1 MANIAL
7 FTSVVGKLL
16 PRADRLNHSLAP
28 AYDYTPRHKLAQYAV
43 TGCLNGTFYAS
54 AREQAETVLQLVQ
67 DIDPEFVAKV
77 AIYCR
82 EKGHMKDM
90 PALLAASLS
99 VTGPEYLAPVFG
111 RVVTNGKMLRNFVQI
126 MRSGVVGRKSLGSL
140 PKKLIQQWLTTATD
154 IQLVRASVG
163 QSPSLADV
171 IKMVHP
177 KPADKSREALF
188 GYILGKDH
196 DAELLPSEIRQFEAY
211 KADQTAAVP
220 KVPFQMLTSL
230 GLKHEAWTEIARNAG
245 WHMTRMNLNTFARHG
260 VFTVEDM
267 DRIIADRLRNPDEI
281 RKAKVFPYQI
291 MVAHS
296 MISDDVPKMIGD
308 ALQDALETALDNVPQ
323 IEGHIVIC
331 PDVSGS
337 MSSPVTGYRPGA
349 SSYVKCIDVA
359 ALIASA
365 YLYRNKTARVL
376 PYEDKV
382 VNVRL
387 NARDSIMT
395 NAAKLAAIGGGW
407 TDCSA
412 PLRKL
417 NREKAK
423 VDMVVLVSD
432 NESWVDNIRN
442 SDTGVMR
449 EWARLKARN
458 PAARLVCIDM
468 QPYGMTQAKER
479 EDILNIGGFSDS
491 VFDIMASFARGELK
505 ADHWVGE
512 IEKVKL

>member
-1 MANIAL
+1 MANLAL

-16 PRADRLNHSLAP
+16 PRADRLNHEMAP

-54 AREQAETVLQLVQ
+54 AWEQAETVLKLVK
-67 DIDPEFVAKV
+67 DIDPEFIAKTAV
-77 AIYCR
+77 YCR

-99 VTGPEYLAPVFG
+99 VTGPEYLGPVFG
-111 RVVTNGKMLRNFVQI
+111 RVIRNGKMLRNFVQI
-126 MRSGVVGRKSLGSL
+126 MRSGVVGRKSLGSQ
-140 PKKLIQQWLTTATD
+140 PKRLIQNWLKTASD
-154 IQLVRASVG
+154 IQLLRASVG
-163 QSPSLADV
+163 KSPSLADV

-177 KPADKSREALF
+177 RPENKAREALF
-188 GYILGKDH
+188 GYILGKNH
-196 DAELLPSEIRQFEAY
+196 NVELLPDEIRQFEAY
-211 KADQTAAVP
+211 KADRSAGVP
-220 KVPFQMLTSL
+220 DVPFQMLTALALDTS
-230 GLKHEAWTEIARNAG
+230 AWAEIARNAG
-245 WHMTRMNLNTFARHG
+245 WHMIRMNLNTFARHG
-260 VFTVEDM
+260 VFNVKGMTEM
-267 DRIIADRLRNPDEI
+267 IAERLRNPKEI

-296 MISDDVPKMIGD
+296 MVTNDVPQAICD
-308 ALQDALETALDNVPQ
+308 ALQEALEISLDNVPE
-323 IEGHIVIC
+323 IKGHIVIC

-349 SSYVKCIDVA
+349 STAVRCIDVA

-365 YLYRNKTARVL
+365 YLYKNKTARIM

-407 TDCSA
+407 TNCSA

-417 NREKAK
+417 NREKAD
-423 VDMVVLVSD
+423 VDMVILVSD
-432 NESWVDNIRN
+432 NESWIDNIRN

-449 EWARLKARN
+449 EWAKLKAHN
-458 PAARLVCIDM
+458 PNAKLICIDM

-479 EDILNIGGFSDS
+479 EDILNIGGFSDN
-491 VFDIMASFARGELK
+491 VFDVMAAFAKEELGG
-505 ADHWVGE
+505 DHWIGE